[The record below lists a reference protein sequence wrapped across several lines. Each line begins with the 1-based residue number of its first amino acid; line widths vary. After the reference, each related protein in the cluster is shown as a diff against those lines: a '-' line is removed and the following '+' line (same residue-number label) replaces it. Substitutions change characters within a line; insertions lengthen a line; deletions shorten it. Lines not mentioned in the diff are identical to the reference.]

1 MHLVTS
7 AGGATNRERERSLSK
22 ASGTSVGVVCVLLSN
37 CVPVSDVCVCVP
49 DNIYTHFKII
59 NECLHEQERDCVS
72 V

>member
-7 AGGATNRERERSLSK
+7 AGGATNRERERSLRK

-49 DNIYTHFKII
+49 DNIYTHFTKIMNVFMSKREI
-59 NECLHEQERDCVS
+59 V
-72 V
+72 